1 MLENFNRDVSAATRA
16 ADQGPVV
23 ITDRGEPAYVVLSMQ
38 EYREQQGSGESLV
51 DRLSMEDDLDIDFDP
66 VEMGVPLVNP
76 WYHDAASGSSLT

>member
-1 MLENFNRDVSAATRA
+1 M
-16 ADQGPVV
+16 V
-23 ITDRGEPAYVVLSMQ
+23 ITDRGEPVYVVLSIQ

-76 WYHDAASGSSLT
+76 W

>member
-23 ITDRGEPAYVVLSMQ
+23 ITDRGEPAYVVLSTQ

-66 VEMGVPLVNP
+66 VETGVPLVNP

>member
-1 MLENFNRDVSAATRA
+1 MLENFNRDVSAATRV

-23 ITDRGEPAYVVLSMQ
+23 ITDRGEPVYVVLSIQ
-38 EYREQQGSGESLV
+38 EYREQQGSGESLG

-76 WYHDAASGSSLT
+76 W